1 MGKSLRSLLF
11 SLLLLSGCGLEGAPT
26 LRLTLPQEV
35 VAQEGEAGR
44 LSVVLEGRR
53 VREVA
58 LRVVGLPSPPPP
70 LRVGLA
76 SGRAQVELLLEAPPG
91 DHEARVVAEGG
102 GLRRE
107 APFRLR
113 VEARPPLEAF
123 LEGMVYVGQAPGLLP
138 QGAGAS
144 LGQIRFCPTG
154 CSGRPLGGGW
164 YRTEGLSPQGASPV
178 FPDRPVRAQGVAEPL
193 FPRQWNLRLA
203 RFPEAWTQATG
214 VGVAVA
220 VPDTGVLQGHP
231 DLQGALLPG
240 LDLLEGDTDPE
251 EPPTGSPLQNFHGSH
266 VAGILAAP
274 WQGVGMAGAS
284 QAQVLPIRLLTPEG
298 TGRES
303 DLILALRWA
312 AGIPVAGLP
321 PNPHPVRVVNLSLA
335 GEGPCSPALQQ
346 ALDEVRARG
355 VLVVAAA
362 GNQGR
367 DHRDYFPANCRG
379 VLAVGAVGPDGRLT
393 PYSNRGAPLLAPG
406 GNGALGNEA
415 LVLGPTWA
423 SGFAYR
429 LLQGTSQAAPHVA
442 GAAALLLALRPDLG
456 PSALEA
462 ALLLGAEATPEGRL
476 LRADEAL
483 AALEGEGAVLRV
495 EGGLEL
501 LPGEE
506 GQVGVEVLS
515 PTPVRVAVL
524 PDPGLA
530 AHLAPNPAQGRA
542 VLRVRAALGLGGG
555 TYRVGLEAGQAQAEV
570 PVRVG
575 GREGRVVLEACPP
588 EGPCLRAVLPGE
600 GGAFRLRATPGPY
613 RLLAFLDG
621 NANGLLD
628 PWEPRGEAEAVA
640 PARGLVLVVR

>member
-1 MGKSLRSLLF
+1 
-11 SLLLLSGCGLEGAPT
+11 
-26 LRLTLPQEV
+26 
-35 VAQEGEAGR
+35 
-44 LSVVLEGRR
+44 
-53 VREVA
+53 
-58 LRVVGLPSPPPP
+58 
-70 LRVGLA
+70 
-76 SGRAQVELLLEAPPG
+76 
-91 DHEARVVAEGG
+91 
-102 GLRRE
+102 
-107 APFRLR
+107 
-113 VEARPPLEAF
+113 
-123 LEGMVYVGQAPGLLP
+123 MVYVGQAPGLLP

-379 VLAVGAVGPDGRLT
+379 VLAVGAVGPDGRLA

-483 AALEGEGAVLRV
+483 AALEGEG
-495 EGGLEL
+495 
-501 LPGEE
+501 P
-506 GQVGVEVLS
+506 
-515 PTPVRVAVL
+515 
-524 PDPGLA
+524 
-530 AHLAPNPAQGRA
+530 
-542 VLRVRAALGLGGG
+542 
-555 TYRVGLEAGQAQAEV
+555 
-570 PVRVG
+570 
-575 GREGRVVLEACPP
+575 
-588 EGPCLRAVLPGE
+588 
-600 GGAFRLRATPGPY
+600 
-613 RLLAFLDG
+613 
-621 NANGLLD
+621 
-628 PWEPRGEAEAVA
+628 
-640 PARGLVLVVR
+640 